1 MANETLRFAR
11 ALVSTNLKASLALRG
26 AFWLQVIFMIANN
39 AIYFSIWFIFFDRFE
54 EIRGWRLGDVGAL
67 YGIVATSFGLCVVF
81 AGGVRELARMII
93 DGDLDSF
100 MTQPKN
106 LLLHTLGSRTFAS
119 GWGDIA
125 SGLLFLALSG
135 VAHWREL
142 PLVIVAIIASTIVF
156 LSTGVVLHCSAFW
169 LGRIDGIARQIWEF
183 LITFSLYPRTLFTG
197 ALKFMLFTVV
207 PAGFIGYLPVG
218 LLQQFRWIDLAAVVA
233 GAAAYAGLALLVF
246 ARGLRRYESGN
257 RFGQRA

>member
-26 AFWLQVIFMIANN
+26 AFWLQAIFMIANN

-125 SGLLFLALSG
+125 SGIFLLTMSG
-135 VAHWREL
+135 RV
-142 PLVIVAIIASTIVF
+142 S
-156 LSTGVVLHCSAFW
+156 
-169 LGRIDGIARQIWEF
+169 
-183 LITFSLYPRTLFTG
+183 LITRAPR
-197 ALKFMLFTVV
+197 
-207 PAGFIGYLPVG
+207 
-218 LLQQFRWIDLAAVVA
+218 
-233 GAAAYAGLALLVF
+233 
-246 ARGLRRYESGN
+246 RRPSGP
-257 RFGQRA
+257 R